1 MSNPHESPDLKPLPP
16 DSPNRW
22 LWWLHPKVALPLLLF
37 GLLLLSP
44 FLYRGYRISRVPEI
58 GDPFDVDAF
67 GTVDLEPADNAM
79 THYVV
84 ADRLRVSSSAPDD
97 ELETALELGWSH
109 TSTAVKK
116 WLDDNQPALKEWRK
130 GTELAQVVAE
140 QPKVLRIDSTLD
152 VLNYARNF
160 TRLSRLQAEHSL
172 HDGDIAEAW
181 NWLHASHRA
190 SRHVQM
196 NGCLIQRLVGISMFK
211 TTAQGIQRWAAD
223 PRVTANQLRE
233 ALDDYADADRLTPP
247 LSVAMKAEYCMLK
260 NTLAD
265 ADGLLVLSDDQLGRP
280 YDSMRRSVL
289 YLNGEPELSR
299 RLFQHVF
306 ANLLTDIDKPLREQL
321 PVVPGANSLYDLPSG
336 VTGSLPARELER
348 LLASTN
354 LAQMALP
361 AYSQV
366 GIAAQNE
373 AAQRAA
379 VSLMLA
385 CQLYHRLHGDWP
397 VVLVDLVPDI
407 LPQLPADPFGLTG
420 ETLRIKRTRRHGEQ
434 LMIYSIGQNRLDDG
448 GKLPQD
454 PSNGPYDEGIQFR
467 SPTKIENTTTDEP
480 APQEKK

>member
-1 MSNPHESPDLKPLPP
+1 
-16 DSPNRW
+16 
-22 LWWLHPKVALPLLLF
+22 
-37 GLLLLSP
+37 
-44 FLYRGYRISRVPEI
+44 
-58 GDPFDVDAF
+58 
-67 GTVDLEPADNAM
+67 
-79 THYVV
+79 
-84 ADRLRVSSSAPDD
+84 
-97 ELETALELGWSH
+97 
-109 TSTAVKK
+109 
-116 WLDDNQPALKEWRK
+116 
-130 GTELAQVVAE
+130 
-140 QPKVLRIDSTLD
+140 
-152 VLNYARNF
+152 
-160 TRLSRLQAEHSL
+160 
-172 HDGDIAEAW
+172 
-181 NWLHASHRA
+181 
-190 SRHVQM
+190 
-196 NGCLIQRLVGISMFK
+196 
-211 TTAQGIQRWAAD
+211 
-223 PRVTANQLRE
+223 
-233 ALDDYADADRLTPP
+233 
-247 LSVAMKAEYCMLK
+247 MKAEYCMLK

-265 ADGLLVLSDDQLGRP
+265 ADGLLVLGDDQLGRP
-280 YDSMRRSVL
+280 YDSMRRLVL

-321 PVVPGANSLYDLPSG
+321 PAVPGAYTLYDLPSG
-336 VTGSLPARELER
+336 VTRSLPARELER
-348 LLASTN
+348 LLASAN
-354 LAQMALP
+354 LARMALP

-420 ETLRIKRTRRHGEQ
+420 ETLRIKRTRRHGEK